1 MVSSDD
7 KVCMTTWSDGH
18 GLLCW
23 SSGPFN
29 MPYSVKPWC
38 AGTFGGHVKLNT
50 HQMMGLTTE

>member
-29 MPYSVKPWC
+29 MPYSVKTWC
-38 AGTFGGHVKLNT
+38 TGTFGGHVKLILV
-50 HQMMGLTTE
+50 G